1 MFIRFITSAV
11 GLPLAMVLIYYG
23 GIALKLASL
32 FVILLSLYE
41 FYTTASKKFK
51 PIAPVGYIMTTFY
64 ILFIEVF
71 SVNTNINMLIS
82 FGCVAAF
89 STLVIFNQKYKP
101 VDVFVTL
108 FGFLYI
114 VIALSYVYLLK
125 ESSRDAVHYVMLIFI
140 CAWGTDTGAY
150 FVGTFMG
157 KHKLIPSLS
166 PKKTIEGSVGGIIFT
181 MIFAFVYG
189 YVVQNY
195 FFGNK
200 NYSVIFIIIA
210 FFGSIVSQFGD
221 LAASSMKRY
230 FDVKDF
236 GKFLP
241 GHGGMIDRFD
251 SVIFTAPLVY
261 FIYNFVNNFELFL
274 IEYSNM

>member
-1 MFIRFITSAV
+1 
-11 GLPLAMVLIYYG
+11 
-23 GIALKLASL
+23 
-32 FVILLSLYE
+32 
-41 FYTTASKKFK
+41 
-51 PIAPVGYIMTTFY
+51 
-64 ILFIEVF
+64 
-71 SVNTNINMLIS
+71 
-82 FGCVAAF
+82 
-89 STLVIFNQKYKP
+89 
-101 VDVFVTL
+101 
-108 FGFLYI
+108 
-114 VIALSYVYLLK
+114 
-125 ESSRDAVHYVMLIFI
+125 
-140 CAWGTDTGAY
+140 
-150 FVGTFMG
+150 
-157 KHKLIPSLS
+157 
-166 PKKTIEGSVGGIIFT
+166 